1 VSTADISVRDYGGQV
16 FFLTR
21 SSGSLVLA
29 GACRTSPDGD
39 VIATDQIRIFAPQA
53 SNSPDEAL
61 DDLVH
66 AYTHVR
72 WSRQLDGL
80 VQVRDD
86 RASASILG
94 VSIRRLELKDVV
106 DLQDGLRKVLLAP
119 EIKSFLDR
127 NHLEMPTVFSSS
139 DLWNE
144 KVSHHLSESPTAP
157 KYSRILT
164 NVTLEQAL
172 NSLVR
177 VFPGVWIYSECPG
190 RIAIAAD
197 LTGAPRWE
205 KVKSESNK

>member
-1 VSTADISVRDYGGQV
+1 
-16 FFLTR
+16 
-21 SSGSLVLA
+21 
-29 GACRTSPDGD
+29 
-39 VIATDQIRIFAPQA
+39 
-53 SNSPDEAL
+53 
-61 DDLVH
+61 
-66 AYTHVR
+66 
-72 WSRQLDGL
+72 

-106 DLQDGLRKVLLAP
+106 DLRDGLRKVLLAP